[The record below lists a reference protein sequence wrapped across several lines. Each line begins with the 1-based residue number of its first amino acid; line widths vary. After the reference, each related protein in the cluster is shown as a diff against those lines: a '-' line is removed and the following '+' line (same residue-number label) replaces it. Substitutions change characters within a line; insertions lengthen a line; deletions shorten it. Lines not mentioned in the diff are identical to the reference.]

1 MAFEFNGEL
10 INRALD
16 MAQGMTENAYVGANG
31 QAVSEKIGEY
41 NPSVF
46 RMLSYDLM
54 CVAPREQ
61 WGLLNNLTRRIQTL
75 NETVNRMSK
84 EPDPTKKMLY
94 LKDTDRKECVMIQR
108 KLERLLNEAPSL
120 EVKASLIMLK
130 NRIEQMTSYI
140 VYVGVDS
147 SIYAFKLFVDKV
159 KNSSNDAI
167 ELRRMLQA
175 SMLLEQQREYA
186 RALLCV
192 GSFPEME
199 DQLIMLISFYQMFIC
214 NVLIG
219 NVDEAFEKLSILA
232 AKLTASS
239 ALIVLFVQTS
249 KVNLS

>member
-10 INRALD
+10 INKALD
-16 MAQGMTENAYVGANG
+16 MAQEMTENAYVGTNG

-54 CVAPREQ
+54 CVATREQ
-61 WGLLNNLTRRIQTL
+61 WGLLNNLTQRIKTL

-84 EPDPTKKMLY
+84 ETDPTKKMFY
-94 LKDTDRKECVMIQR
+94 LKETDRKECVMIQR
-108 KLERLLNEAPSL
+108 RLERLLNETPSL

-130 NRIEQMTSYI
+130 NRMVQMTRYI
-140 VYVGVDS
+140 MYVAIDS
-147 SIYAFKLFVDKV
+147 VIYEFKSFIDHK
-159 KNSSNDAI
+159 KNSSNDTI
-167 ELRRMLQA
+167 ELRRILQA

-214 NVLIG
+214 NVLLG
-219 NVDEAFEKLSILA
+219 NADEAFEKAFEESM
-232 AKLTASS
+232 KR
-239 ALIVLFVQTS
+239 
-249 KVNLS
+249 